1 MMKKRTF
8 LLPCILLSWFSGQ
21 LLANLTTLQFW
32 DPSPIYSGNNYLM
45 PPNSQLVNQRKAR
58 KKDMKPDNKRNFC
71 ISFTGFAQ
79 AASRAYDWYG
89 CNTYESYCG
98 NSGQIG
104 GQMGDFRGTLAA
116 MPLFLGNDPKGNS
129 IWDTN
134 ITLVSPETTT
144 KSIFYDQTDT
154 RLISQSAI
162 DKTLLPPCLKNIASI
177 FSGNVSPTGSSN
189 SACPPNGNSQKDC
202 DAFLFLPA
210 SVTSAQPF
218 TTIPSVFSDDELS
231 QDKTFF
237 GAFSLPLEYRKYG
250 LRIELAAEFCDF
262 AGITIQTGFSNIQ
275 QTTTGLISMTNGL
288 PAAYTQSTTAG
299 QAQITNP
306 VNLYT
311 QLATNQIPPQGT
323 STNPVTEIE
332 NLFDDYISNNIDEI
346 LSPECGINLNT
357 CNFDNISV
365 EDIRFILSF
374 KHTFDVDRYTA
385 GDNDEYNWP
394 DMLFTPYA
402 WIGASAPVAKKQN
415 YHKLLSLPFGNN
427 GHASLGGAVGLTFDF
442 IDSIEVGFEAGGTY
456 FFAQNIY
463 RPIPNH
469 PLQRIAYPYSAAVK
483 AQPGAN
489 GHFKALLNA
498 YQFMNHISFWA
509 TYEIIQH
516 RKDCYSMC
524 NPSENFVT
532 KSLTYN
538 QTVTTPTPPP
548 TTPSPDIT
556 TTCATPGNKIAVGTR
571 TEQIF
576 YPEILRCNSDWR
588 MQFLNMALVFDIQP
602 GMQASIVWQQPISPR
617 NAYYPVSILGSFS
630 FMF

>member
-1 MMKKRTF
+1 MMKRRTF
-8 LLPCILLSWFSGQ
+8 LLPCILLSCFSRQ

-45 PPNSQLVNQRKAR
+45 PPNSQLVNQSKAR
-58 KKDMKPDNKRNFC
+58 KKDMKPDNKKTFC

-89 CNTYESYCG
+89 CSTYESYCG
-98 NSGQIG
+98 NTGQIG

-134 ITLVSPETTT
+134 INTETPTTAT
-144 KSIFYDQTDT
+144 KSIFYNPTDT
-154 RLISQSAI
+154 RLITQDSI
-162 DKTLLPPCLKNIASI
+162 DKTLLPPCLKTIASI
-177 FSGNVSPTGSSN
+177 FSGNINTNEDKNSP
-189 SACPPNGNSQKDC
+189 CPPNGSSEKDEA
-202 DAFLFLPA
+202 AFLFLPPT
-210 SVTSAQPF
+210 TSASASNA
-218 TTIPSVFSDDELS
+218 TTPSIFSSDELA
-231 QDKTFF
+231 QDQTYF

-250 LRIELAAEFCDF
+250 LRIELAAEFCNLI
-262 AGITIQTGFSNIQ
+262 GLTIQTGFSNIQ

-288 PAAYTQSTTAG
+288 PAGFSPNTTPG
-299 QAQITNP
+299 GPQISNP
-306 VNLYT
+306 INLYRE
-311 QLATNQIPPQGT
+311 LATNQSTAIPDPAVQAT
-323 STNPVTEIE
+323 
-332 NLFDDYISNNIDEI
+332 FDDYISNNIDEI

-365 EDIRFILSF
+365 EDVRCILSF

-385 GDNDEYNWP
+385 GDDDEYNWS

-402 WIGASAPVAKKQN
+402 WIGGSAPVAKKQD

-427 GHASLGGAVGLTFDF
+427 GHASLGGAIGFTFDF

-456 FFAQNIY
+456 FFSQNIY

-469 PLQRIAYPYSAAVK
+469 PLQRIVYPYSTAVK
-483 AQPGAN
+483 VQPGAN

-524 NPSENFVT
+524 NPAENFV
-532 KSLTYN
+532 KKLLTN
-538 QTVTTPTPPP
+538 TIVDEAPNCTPIGSP
-548 TTPSPDIT
+548 TALGSQ
-556 TTCATPGNKIAVGTR
+556 

-576 YPEILRCNSDWR
+576 YPESLRCNSDWR
-588 MQFLNMALVFDIQP
+588 MQFLNLALVFDIQP
-602 GMQASIVWQQPISPR
+602 GMQASFVWQQPISPR

>member
-8 LLPCILLSWFSGQ
+8 LLPCILLSCFSGQ

-58 KKDMKPDNKRNFC
+58 KKDMRPDNKKWF
-71 ISFTGFAQ
+71 SLSVTGFAQ

-104 GQMGDFRGTLAA
+104 GQMGDFRGTLAT

-134 ITLVSPETTT
+134 INTETPTTAT
-144 KSIFYDQTDT
+144 KSIFYDQSDT
-154 RLISQSAI
+154 RLITQSSI
-162 DKTLLPPCLKNIASI
+162 NNTMLPPCLKNIASI
-177 FSGNVSPTGSSN
+177 FSGAVSTSGAENCACQPDGTSN
-189 SACPPNGNSQKDC
+189 KDK
-202 DAFLFLPA
+202 DAFLFLPPTTTATA
-210 SVTSAQPF
+210 SQD
-218 TTIPSVFSDDELS
+218 TIPSIFSDDELS
-231 QDKTFF
+231 QDTIFF

-262 AGITIQTGFSNIQ
+262 VGLTIQTGFSNIQ

-288 PAAYTQSTTAG
+288 PPVPFPQPTTAG
-299 QAQITNP
+299 TPQITNP
-306 VNLYT
+306 INLYGE
-311 QLATNQIPPQGT
+311 LATNQSTTVPDTTIQGY
-323 STNPVTEIE
+323 
-332 NLFDDYISNNIDEI
+332 FDDYISNNIDEI

-357 CNFDNISV
+357 CNFDSVSV
-365 EDIRFILSF
+365 EDVRFILSF

-385 GDNDEYNWP
+385 GDDDEYNWP

-402 WIGASAPVAKKQN
+402 WIGGSAPVAKKQN

-442 IDSIEVGFEAGGTY
+442 IDSVEVGFEAGGTY
-456 FFAQNIY
+456 FFSQDIY

-483 AQPGAN
+483 VQPGAN

-524 NPSENFVT
+524 NPSDNFVT
-532 KSLTYN
+532 KSLTN
-538 QTVTTPTPPP
+538 TVVGPIVGNCAAGSCTPTGSP
-548 TTPSPDIT
+548 T
-556 TTCATPGNKIAVGTR
+556 ALGTK

-602 GMQASIVWQQPISPR
+602 GMQASFVWQQPISPR

-630 FMF
+630 FLF

>member
-1 MMKKRTF
+1 MSTMMIKRTF
-8 LLPCILLSWFSGQ
+8 LLPCILLSCFSEQ

-58 KKDMKPDNKRNFC
+58 KKDMKPDNSRIFC
-71 ISFTGFAQ
+71 ISLTGFAQ

-89 CNTYESYCG
+89 CNTYQSYCG
-98 NSGQIG
+98 NTGQIG

-129 IWDTN
+129 LSKGQSIWGTN
-134 ITLVSPETTT
+134 ITTTEGNPAD
-144 KSIFYDQTDT
+144 KSIFYNLSDT
-154 RLISQSAI
+154 RIITQESIKA
-162 DKTLLPPCLKNIASI
+162 TLLPPCLKNIASI
-177 FSGNVSPTGSSN
+177 FAGCVSPEGIIN
-189 SACPPNGNSQKDC
+189 SPCPPTDSSTTPTNQSPKNQN
-202 DAFLFLPA
+202 AFLFLPTTTTTPSTA
-210 SVTSAQPF
+210 
-218 TTIPSVFSDDELS
+218 TIPSIFSDDELS
-231 QDKTFF
+231 QDTTYF

-250 LRIELAAEFCDF
+250 LRFELAAEFGDHV
-262 AGITIQTGFSNIQ
+262 GLTIQSGVSNIQ
-275 QTTTGLISMTNGL
+275 QTTTGLISMTSGT
-288 PAAYTQSTTAG
+288 PT
-299 QAQITNP
+299 TNP
-306 VNLYT
+306 VNLYG
-311 QLATNQIPPQGT
+311 QLATNQ
-323 STNPVTEIE
+323 STTVPDPTVQQI
-332 NLFDDYISNNIDEI
+332 FDDYISNNIDEI
-346 LSPECGINLNT
+346 LSSECGINLNT
-357 CNFDNISV
+357 CNFDSVSV
-365 EDIRFILSF
+365 EDVRCIISF

-385 GDNDEYNWP
+385 DDNDEYNWP

-402 WIGASAPVAKKQN
+402 WIGGSAPVAKKQN

-427 GHASLGGAVGLTFDF
+427 GHASAGGAIGFTFDF
-442 IDSIEVGFEAGGTY
+442 IDSVEVGFEAGGTY
-456 FFAQNIY
+456 FFSQNIY

-469 PLQRIAYPYSAAVK
+469 PLQRIAYPFSTNVK
-483 AQPGAN
+483 VQPGAN

-516 RKDCYSMC
+516 RKDCYTLC
-524 NPSENFVT
+524 NGQENFVT
-532 KSLTYN
+532 KNLTNFQPTDPNNCVPSAAGGTTYN
-538 QTVTTPTPPP
+538 
-548 TTPSPDIT
+548 I
-556 TTCATPGNKIAVGTR
+556 GTK

-602 GMQASIVWQQPISPR
+602 GMQASFVWQQPISPR